1 MNISW
6 TEKYLTSEELI
17 LRQVFRGTILDAPD
31 FDPSA
36 DAETLYNAMK
46 GIGEYF
52 LFLFQL
58 TSLFMTFVE
67 YVALCLS
74 GSDKDAILDL
84 VTSRSNAQRQEV
96 IAAYKCNFGKVWHI

>member
-1 MNISW
+1 
-6 TEKYLTSEELI
+6 
-17 LRQVFRGTILDAPD
+17 
-31 FDPSA
+31 
-36 DAETLYNAMK
+36 
-46 GIGEYF
+46 
-52 LFLFQL
+52 
-58 TSLFMTFVE
+58 MTFVE